1 MAAPR
6 KGPRTIAE
14 IQRLK
19 ALGFGKKT
27 AALSLGISRN
37 TVKKYWEP
45 REPEPATDP
54 GRARDA
60 DPVR

>member
-6 KGPRTIAE
+6 KGPRTIEE

-19 ALGFGKKT
+19 ALGFRKEI

-37 TVKKYWEP
+37 TVKKY
-45 REPEPATDP
+45 
-54 GRARDA
+54 
-60 DPVR
+60 